1 MERKPVDFDS
11 LKVGDIIYATLEDGD
26 PLCIMDINF
35 PYMLVENLNTHFCL
49 MYHPNQIFK

>member
-1 MERKPVDFDS
+1 MERKQVDFDS